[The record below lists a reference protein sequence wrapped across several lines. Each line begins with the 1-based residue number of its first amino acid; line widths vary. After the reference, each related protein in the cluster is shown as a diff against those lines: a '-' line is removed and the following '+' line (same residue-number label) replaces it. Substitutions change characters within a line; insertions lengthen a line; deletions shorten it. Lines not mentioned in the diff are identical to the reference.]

1 MKVVSAWQWLAS
13 PLNSNNFLF
22 WKYNLVDFLLY
33 FVNFNKDWIKYVA
46 MKMFYKVTY
55 ISKLFFPR
63 TSWVEKVW
71 AKNIAIIDCRTG
83 LLLDTLSESPLLAS
97 HLHYKML
104 DQIKFYEKCWYMLL
118 ACFQLKRKKKIHL
131 HTSLRIKVV
140 ASLWYTSLL
149 SCIDASKHMHHHFC
163 PLVTRCTVF
172 QQNFIPAIRSLL
184 CNSVI

>member
-1 MKVVSAWQWLAS
+1 MVVHHIFPKFFFYQTWILI
-13 PLNSNNFLF
+13 
-22 WKYNLVDFLLY
+22 
-33 FVNFNKDWIKYVA
+33 KDVPIKMICKQLTFQSIFSTENA
-46 MKMFYKVTY
+46 C
-55 ISKLFFPR
+55 
-63 TSWVEKVW
+63 TSWVAKVW
-71 AKNIAIIDCRTG
+71 AKNISIIDCLTVQ
-83 LLLDTLSESPLLAS
+83 LLDTLCEPRLLS
-97 HLHYKML
+97 SSLHYKML

-131 HTSLRIKVV
+131 HTSLRIKAV

-149 SCIDASKHMHHHFC
+149 SCIDASKPMHHHFC